1 MILEPG
7 SYVMPQISSKVIQS
21 VAVALQIPPEE
32 LTEDSNAE
40 SIENWDSMGT
50 MNILL
55 GLESDFG
62 LRLSPG
68 QTNRLQSITGIME
81 LLQEAGKLQ

>member
-1 MILEPG
+1 
-7 SYVMPQISSKVIQS
+7 MPQISSQVIQS

-81 LLQEAGKLQ
+81 LLQEAGKL

>member
-1 MILEPG
+1 M
-7 SYVMPQISSKVIQS
+7 SQISSQVIQS

-32 LTEDSNAE
+32 LTEESNAQTVE
-40 SIENWDSMGT
+40 DWDSMGT

-68 QTNRLQSITGIME
+68 QTNRLQSIKGITD

>member
-1 MILEPG
+1 MSHGNSQVLE
-7 SYVMPQISSKVIQS
+7 SIAS
-21 VAVALQIPPEE
+21 ALQVSPEE
-32 LTEDSNAE
+32 LTEASTSE

-55 GLESDFG
+55 SLETDFG

-68 QTNRLQSITGIME
+68 QTNRLQSVKGIVE

>member
-1 MILEPG
+1 MSHGNSQVLE
-7 SYVMPQISSKVIQS
+7 SI
-21 VAVALQIPPEE
+21 ANALQVSPEE
-32 LTEDSNAE
+32 LTEASTSE

-55 GLESDFG
+55 SLETDFG

-68 QTNRLQSITGIME
+68 QTNRLQSVKGIVE